1 MPDYRL
7 VFTAEPKSSI
17 RRAVSFTASDAGEAL
32 LLAQRR
38 ASPAQLW
45 IGDKRLCTI
54 SRSGS
59 NGEFWIIS

>member
-7 VFTAEPKSSI
+7 IFTAEPKDSI
-17 RRAVSFTASDAGEAL
+17 RRAVSFTASDAAEAL
-32 LLAQRR
+32 FLAQRH

-45 IGDKRLCTI
+45 IGEKQLCTI